1 MVPSDLEFRYADLT
15 GDVLQV
21 RNDWIMQLLDE
32 VRPDWRIRQYSY
44 RSSTLLVQGTQRP
57 FILRLT
63 CHKVR
68 QGVILP

>member
-1 MVPSDLEFRYADLT
+1 MLILPVMFSKFAT
-15 GDVLQV
+15 IG
-21 RNDWIMQLLDE
+21 IMQLLDE
-32 VRPDWRIRQYSY
+32 YRPDWRIRQYSY
-44 RSSTLLVQGTQRP
+44 RSSTLLVPGTQQP